1 MKNFKR
7 LLNLATLAVFLCSNF
22 LIPINYAQWETPVQ
36 NRDNVLMD
44 SLLEWETNSQ
54 DFNSFSDYN
63 PEIENQNHGITEETT
78 GQKISEQD
86 ESSEISEESRE
97 ELQQISRTMTMK
109 AISWTSVT
117 LLPGS
122 QFNVAIKKL
131 SGQTGDNTVYDDN
144 TVITKI
150 IQTWSIPLWVTTWIL
165 SIANSI
171 YPIYAWYDN
180 WTIYYYTEAEIIYMN
195 QHSND
200 MFRDCKNLTDI
211 SPLSN
216 WNTNNLKDISDIF
229 EWCSSLT
236 DISPLNNWN
245 TSNVTDMMGIFYGCS
260 SLTDI
265 SPLSNWNTSN
275 VTDIAHMFYGCSS
288 LTDISPLSNWNTNNV
303 TDMDEIFENCIN
315 LTNISALSNWDISNV
330 VDMEGMFYGCSSLTD
345 ISPLSNWNTSNVTN
359 MGWGMFEWCSSLTDI
374 SPLSNWDTS
383 NVTNMTEMFERCTS
397 LTDVSA
403 LNNWHTNNVK
413 YMWAMFRDCK
423 KLKTL
428 NLSNWNTSNVIDMGR
443 LFDGCNKLE
452 TIYAGTWFVVSWQ
465 ASSERMFYG
474 TKNLVWWNGTDWD
487 TNHINA
493 EYARIDTE
501 NNPWYFTD
509 INEDTLIVRFETN
522 GWEKIHSQVL
532 EKWAIVNLINPQKKN
547 AIFKGWFIDSW
558 LTENFIGST
567 PIYSNLKLYAKW
579 ECEEWYTEQSN
590 QCIDKNSELIDK
602 NGIIKISDGKDT
614 IYLKDRNQW
623 VDDEIVK
630 DFMLYLSAVL
640 IEEVKWDEIQE
651 ECNYDEECMERIL
664 LDYINEKSWMSFDN
678 IEELMEYF
686 SGKDMEYIVFWFAW
700 NLYFWGNNTWVNI
713 SEMLNGQ
720 ISDPNEIISK
730 WFDGGKFWDV
740 EGLWWIEWGN
750 NSPCDWT
757 KWEYLPTSQD
767 WERLISI
774 WSNLKGYNAGDISNS
789 MSHFIDSTDSIYWVT
804 LNEDKIYDFVL
815 DTMIYPSQI
824 LLTYNGT
831 ELERFDTDTFIPAFW
846 WSQSKSWDVWLTILG
861 NADPFLNLSIE
872 YIEADQITDG
882 AVEKINSIAL
892 PVRCFIKVP
901 VVKFETN
908 GGNSMD
914 DIDVFK
920 WEKIVLENQPSK
932 ANATFDWWYKDEWLT
947 EKWDIENDIVEDDM
961 TLYAKWIDEEN
972 KPSWGSSGWWGGWS
986 SSKSDTQKEEKIST
1000 NTPEQT
1006 SQNNKTQESQTTEQ
1020 ASGET
1025 TQDNKQNSQDSQ
1037 TTSVTTPGWP
1047 EFSDE
1052 FQQAYTFTKWKWI
1065 TTMPTIQEAKMNS
1078 PLTRISMAKML
1089 SQYAI
1094 NVLWQEP
1101 DTTQNNKFN
1110 DVSNKMDADYDNWV
1124 TLAYQLGIMW
1134 QNMPNNNFRPND
1146 EVTRAE
1152 FVTALSRML
1161 FNIEDWKGNIKYYE
1175 PHMTKLFS
1183 EWIITNTNPKLKEKR
1198 WYVMIMLMRTAK

>member
-7 LLNLATLAVFLCSNF
+7 LLNLAILVVFLCSNF

-54 DFNSFSDYN
+54 DFNPFSDYN
-63 PEIENQNHGITEETT
+63 SEIENQNHGITEETT

-131 SGQTGDNTVYDDN
+131 SGQTGDNTIYDDN
-144 TVITKI
+144 TMITKI

-171 YPIYAWYDN
+171 YPVYAWYDN

-195 QHSND
+195 QRSND

-236 DISPLNNWN
+236 DISPLSNWN

-265 SPLSNWNTSN
+265 SPLSNWNT
-275 VTDIAHMFYGCSS
+275 
-288 LTDISPLSNWNTNNV
+288 NNV
-303 TDMDEIFENCIN
+303 TDMNEIFENCIN

-428 NLSNWNTSNVIDMGR
+428 NLSNWNTSNVINMGR

-501 NNPWYFTD
+501 DNPWYFTD

-579 ECEEWYTEQSN
+579 ECKAWYKEQDN
-590 QCIDKNSELIDK
+590 KCVNEKAEYKYENW
-602 NGIIKISDGKDT
+602 IIKISDGNDR
-614 IYLKDRNQW
+614 IYFKDRNAW
-623 VDDEIVK
+623 VDDEIIK
-630 DFMLYLSAVL
+630 DFRIYLSYASF
-640 IEEVKWDEIQE
+640 EFAWNKIQE
-651 ECNYDEECMERIL
+651 ECNYDEECVERKI
-664 LDYINEKSWMSFDN
+664 LDYIYEKSWISFDS
-678 IEELMEYF
+678 IEKLMEYF
-686 SGKDMEYIVFWFAW
+686 NEKNIEYISAEFAW
-700 NLYFWGNNTWVNI
+700 NLYFWGNNTWVDIDEIIENLWNTTY
-713 SEMLNGQ
+713 E
-720 ISDPNEIISK
+720 NELISK
-730 WFDGGKFWDV
+730 WFNWGNFWDI
-740 EGLWWIEWGN
+740 EGSWWIEWNYN
-750 NSPCDWT
+750 NPCNWD
-757 KWEYLPTSQD
+757 KWEYLPTIGD
-767 WERLISI
+767 WIKLVSLRANI
-774 WSNLKGYNAGDISNS
+774 NNYDVKDISNKNI
-789 MSHFIDSTDSIYWVT
+789 HFFDSNNNTLWVT
-804 LNEDKIYDFVL
+804 FDYQVLFDFIL
-815 DTMIYPSQI
+815 DTMLYPP
-824 LLTYNGT
+824 LLTYTYSGNK
-831 ELERFDTDTFIPAFW
+831 LERFDSNYFMPIAW
-846 WSQSKSWDVWLTILG
+846 WWLNANWEFWLTFFNQSG
-861 NADPFLNLSIE
+861 STSIDDITLDFGTE
-872 YIEADQITDG
+872 HIEADQITDE

-908 GGNSMD
+908 GGNSID
-914 DIDVFK
+914 NIDVFK
-920 WEKIVLENQPSK
+920 WEKLILENQPSK

-961 TLYAKWIDEEN
+961 TLYAKWIEKEN
-972 KPSWGSSGWWGGWS
+972 KPSWGSSGWWGGWVS
-986 SSKSDTQKEEKIST
+986 NKSDAQKEEKTST
-1000 NTPEQT
+1000 DNSEEQT
-1006 SQNNKTQESQTTEQ
+1006 SQNNEVQESQTTKKTFD
-1020 ASGET
+1020 ET
-1025 TQDNKQNSQDSQ
+1025 PQDNKQNAQDSQ
-1037 TTSVTTPGWP
+1037 ITSVTTQGWS
-1047 EFSDE
+1047 EYSDE
-1052 FQQAYTFTKWKWI
+1052 FQQAYEFAKWHWI
-1065 TTMPTIQEAKMNS
+1065 TTMSTIQKADMNGK
-1078 PLTRISMAKML
+1078 LTRISMAKML

-1094 NVLWQEP
+1094 NVLWKEP
-1101 DTTQNNKFN
+1101 DVSKWTIKFKDVTNKLDN
-1110 DVSNKMDADYDNWV
+1110 DYDNWV
-1124 TLAYQLGIMW
+1124 TLAYQLWIMW
-1134 QNMPNNNFRPND
+1134 QNMPNNKFRPND

-1152 FVTALSRML
+1152 FTTAFSRML
-1161 FNIEDWKGNIKYYE
+1161 YWTSDGQYKSTDKYYIN
-1175 PHMTKLFS
+1175 HMNKLKQ
-1183 EWIITNTNPKLKEKR
+1183 EWIITKDDPKMKELR
-1198 WYVMIMLMRTAK
+1198 WYVMIMLMRSAK